1 MLCVRDVMTPDPVTI
16 GPEANLRDAVE
27 LLTQHGI
34 SGMPVVRGV
43 RVLGTLSARD
53 IIAFEASTPGVP
65 TKRDGDEDVWVETTP
80 LFADDTDTPPSAF
93 FADLWEDA
101 GVDVAERFRNTD
113 SPEWDLLAEHTV
125 DEAMSR
131 GVLAVR
137 PSSPLQ
143 AAAEFMK
150 LTGAHR
156 VLVIDGDR
164 LVGIITPMDITRAV
178 ADHRLRDREY
188 VWIGGRKGTHK
199 TGE

>member
-27 LLTQHGI
+27 LLTRHGI
-34 SGMPVVRGV
+34 SGVPVVRGG
-43 RVLGTLSARD
+43 RVVGTLSARD

-65 TKRDGDEDVWVETTP
+65 TERDDDDDVWVETAP
-80 LFADDTDTPPSAF
+80 LFTDDTDTPPSAF

-101 GVDVAERFRNTD
+101 GADVAERFRNTD
-113 SPEWDLLAEHTV
+113 SPEWDVLAEHTV

-137 PSSPLQ
+137 PASPLQ
-143 AAAEFMK
+143 RAAEFMK

-156 VLVIDGDR
+156 VLVIDEDR

-178 ADHRLRDREY
+178 AEHRLSDRVY
-188 VWIGGRKGTHK
+188 VWVGGRKSTD
-199 TGE
+199 TTDD

>member
-1 MLCVRDVMTPDPVTI
+1 MLCVCDVMTPDPVTI

-27 LLTQHGI
+27 LLTRHGI
-34 SGMPVVRGV
+34 SGVPVVRGG
-43 RVLGTLSARD
+43 RVIGTLSARD
-53 IIAFEASTPGVP
+53 IVAFEASTPGIP
-65 TKRDGDEDVWVETTP
+65 TERSGDDDVWIDTP
-80 LFADDTDTPPSAF
+80 ALFADDTDTPPSAF

-101 GVDVAERFRNTD
+101 GADVVERFRNTD

-137 PSSPLQ
+137 PSSPLRS
-143 AAAEFMK
+143 AAESMR

-156 VLVIDGDR
+156 ILVIDDER

-178 ADHRLRDREY
+178 AEQRLSDGARRR
-188 VWIGGRKGTHK
+188 VGRH
-199 TGE
+199 E